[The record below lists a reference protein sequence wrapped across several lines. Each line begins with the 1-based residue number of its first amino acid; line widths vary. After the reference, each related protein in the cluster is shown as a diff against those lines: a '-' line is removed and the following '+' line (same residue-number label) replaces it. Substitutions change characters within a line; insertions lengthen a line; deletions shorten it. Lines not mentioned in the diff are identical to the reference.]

1 MQRSSSLTQ
10 SVLRHPLLWGGLAS
24 LAFYAPIRRGLVTS
38 EFVHRYFA
46 SHPVE
51 YVITVLFFVGVA
63 ALTLKALE
71 LVLQRMALKQ
81 QKMVPQ
87 SLHRQAPHP
96 QAPCS
101 QEGADVGVALS
112 ELSAASQWFQN
123 SYLGQRL
130 HNALDYIHRKKSA
143 HELDEHLHYLADAD
157 FAHMHNSFA
166 LTRIIIWAIPI
177 LGFLGTVIGITLA
190 IAELSPEALETS
202 LPEVTSG
209 LGIAFDTTALAL
221 SLSIVL
227 MFFKYFLERQETYLL
242 TVVDDRVANL
252 LVGRFSEQ
260 GTSSDPN
267 VATIRRMAE
276 TVLQATEGLVQRQA
290 ELWQASISEAHNRWT
305 QLTES
310 AEHQLASALS
320 EALDESLARHARTLA
335 TTEEHLAAENH
346 RHWDRVQQALVQS
359 AQAVAD
365 QQSELVH
372 QGEVLCQVVEA
383 TGQIK
388 RLEITLN
395 ENLRSLAGARN
406 FEETVMSLSAAI
418 QLLTTRLEP
427 DSSDRSQVHLP
438 QGKPIGNAA

>member
-71 LVLQRMALKQ
+71 LVLQRLALARKA
-81 QKMVPQ
+81 MIPA
-87 SLHRQAPHP
+87 SLHHQAPFPHE
-96 QAPCS
+96 S
-101 QEGADVGVALS
+101 ADVGVMLS

-130 HNALDYIHRKKSA
+130 HNAVDYVRRKKSA
-143 HELDEHLHYLADAD
+143 HELDEHLRYLADAD

-166 LTRIIIWAIPI
+166 LTRIVIWAIPI

-227 MFFKYFLERQETYLL
+227 MFFKYFLERQETHLL

-310 AEHQLASALS
+310 AGHQLASALS
-320 EALDESLARHARTLA
+320 EALDESLARHARTLS

-395 ENLRSLAGARN
+395 ENLRSLAGTRN
-406 FEETVMSLSAAI
+406 FEETVLSLSAAI

-427 DSSDRSQVHLP
+427 DGSDRSQVHLP